1 MDEKVAQQIF
11 DGLLPSLEA
20 LDTKCAALLQFLK
33 DKEKVSDE
41 ELAPYFEQAG
51 NASGVRWRAARVRI
65 NHLLSATKSPE
76 QITGTPSTKAPDKT
90 PEPAA
95 DTRPEA
101 APGSGEKDVQGPQNV
116 ADNANA
122 GKEVAPDAEKN
133 QNKQGQ
139 KDNQSEHV
147 DKTAA

>member
-11 DGLLPSLEA
+11 DELLPSLEA

-65 NHLLSATKSPE
+65 NHLLSATKSAE
-76 QITGTPSTKAPDKT
+76 QGAGTPSAKT
-90 PEPAA
+90 PEPAP
-95 DTRPEA
+95 DTSPEA
-101 APGSGEKDVQGPQNV
+101 ARGSGEKDSQGPQKV

-122 GKEVAPDAEKN
+122 GNDVAPNAEKY
-133 QNKQGQ
+133 QNKQRQ
-139 KDNQSEHV
+139 NDNQSEHV